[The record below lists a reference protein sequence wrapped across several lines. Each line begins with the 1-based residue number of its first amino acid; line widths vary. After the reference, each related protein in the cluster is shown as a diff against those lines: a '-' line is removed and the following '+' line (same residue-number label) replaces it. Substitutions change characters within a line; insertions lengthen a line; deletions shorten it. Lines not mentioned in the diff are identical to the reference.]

1 LYIAEHTYS
10 YRFAGQARIGDNV
23 HTDRS
28 TPKLLPTPTLNNL
41 PDTFKTMYK
50 CHVCQFYYSE

>member
-10 YRFAGQARIGDNV
+10 FGFAGQARIGDNV

-28 TPKLLPTPTLNNL
+28 TPNNSYVEQPSRHL
-41 PDTFKTMYK
+41 
-50 CHVCQFYYSE
+50 